1 MAESDLAAQVRDALD
16 TDPEAFERRVEAEV
30 QTILAEIDAGTFDN
44 PQGIVGLEF
53 EFYAV
58 DRGEGPRYT
67 EPSSASGGE
76 LARVPRRLL
85 EYVGFEK
92 ELGLHNAEM
101 STSPDPLNAHGIRAQ
116 YEEVC
121 ARLDA
126 AAGPMGTDGLRLVSD
141 GLWTIP
147 PEGETARGYLVDS
160 VEVDGVRL
168 ATNMAAS
175 PRYHAM
181 ANAVHDAT
189 MDLEA
194 PHVSL
199 SADTVMTE
207 SLATSIQPHF
217 QVPQARDLPAYFRYA
232 LRIAGPLLAV
242 AVNSPFF
249 PPDLYEE
256 GVDPEAVLA
265 DGHREHRIEI
275 FESVLNPDG
284 SAEKV
289 RFPGDIDTVEEAVH
303 RIADDET
310 IVPMDVE
317 TGDRFD
323 DEFAHFRHKHGT
335 FWRWVRPVFGG
346 ATRSAANARIEFR
359 PIPAQPTVRD
369 VIAFL
374 ATFAGLM
381 VSLRH
386 REHPVRTLDWETARN
401 NFYAAAREGLDADLT
416 WITRGG
422 AETRDT
428 AALYRDLFAH
438 AVEGL
443 ESRGLS
449 TDEAQDY
456 VQPLR
461 ERVARETTPAD
472 WKRARVRERLN
483 QGETLAD
490 AIQAMQ
496 RAYISKQSETLLDG
510 VFADWL
516 EEDEG
521 GEGEETEES
530 GASRSAG

>member
-1 MAESDLAAQVRDALD
+1 MAESDLAEQVKDALD
-16 TDPEAFERRVEAEV
+16 TDAEAFERRVQEEV
-30 QTILAEIDAGTFDN
+30 ETILAEIDAGTFDN
-44 PQGIVGLEF
+44 PQGIVGLEI

-58 DRGEGPRYT
+58 DRGEGPRFT
-67 EPSSASGGE
+67 EPADAGT

-101 STSPDPLNAHGIRAQ
+101 STSPDPLNPHGLRAQ

-121 ARLDA
+121 ARLDGA
-126 AAGPMGTDGLRLVSD
+126 DEPVSAEGLRLVSD

-147 PEGETARGYLVDS
+147 PEGETAREYLADS

-181 ANAVHDAT
+181 ANAAHGAAL
-189 MDLEA
+189 DLDA
-194 PHVSL
+194 PHVHL
-199 SADTVMTE
+199 DADTAMVE

-232 LRIAGPLLAV
+232 LRVAGPLLAV

-256 GVDPEAVLA
+256 GVDPETVLA
-265 DGHREHRIEI
+265 EGHRENRVDV
-275 FESVLNPDG
+275 FESVLNPEDG
-284 SAEKV
+284 PEKV
-289 RFPGDIDTVEEAVH
+289 RFPGDVDTVEEAVH

-310 IVPMDVE
+310 VVPMPVE

-346 ATRSAANARIEFR
+346 ASRSAANARIEFR

-369 VIAFL
+369 VISVL
-374 ATFAGLM
+374 AVFAGLM
-381 VSLRH
+381 VSLRR
-386 REHPVRTLDWETARN
+386 REHPVLNLDWETARE
-401 NFYAAAREGLDADLT
+401 NFYAAAREGLDADLA
-416 WITRGG
+416 WITRNG
-422 AETRDT
+422 AETRNT
-428 AALYRDLFAH
+428 AELYRDLFAH

-443 ESRGLS
+443 ESRGHS
-449 TDEAQDY
+449 TDEAEGY
-456 VQPLR
+456 VRPLR
-461 ERVARETTPAD
+461 ERVARGTTPAD
-472 WKRARVRERLN
+472 WKRARVRERLDR
-483 QGETLAD
+483 GDAFAD
-490 AIQAMQ
+490 AVHAAQ
-496 RAYISKQSETLLDG
+496 RAYISKQAETLLDG
-510 VFADWL
+510 VFVDWL
-516 EEDEG
+516 D
-521 GEGEETEES
+521 ES
-530 GASRSAG
+530 GAD